1 MFRGFAFEKVA
12 MQTSELTY
20 EHEGL
25 VMRGYLAD
33 GSRETPSPGV
43 IVAHEAPGLDDH
55 IRGRAELLALE
66 GYVAL
71 ALDLYGGHFSLDEAR
86 KRNSEMMTTPGLM
99 LGRTRAALSA
109 LAAQKTVD
117 RGRLAAVGFC
127 QGGIAA
133 LELARSRAPILAAI
147 GLHPGLMRPA
157 GSSEGPISAKVL
169 MMVGDEDPVVPQ
181 EDRLGFAD
189 EMTLK
194 GADWQLHLF
203 GGVGHSF
210 SNPAIDALGMPR
222 FRYDATAASRAWTM
236 TKMLLEE
243 VFRGAG

>member
-1 MFRGFAFEKVA
+1 
-12 MQTSELTY
+12 MQTSELAY

-33 GSRETPSPGV
+33 GSRGTASPGV

-55 IRGRAELLALE
+55 MRGRAELLAAE

-71 ALDLYGGHFSLDEAR
+71 ALDLYGDRFSLEEAG
-86 KRNSEMMTTPGLM
+86 KRHSEMMASPGLM
-99 LGRTRAALSA
+99 LGRTHAALST
-109 LAAQKTVD
+109 LAAQKNVD
-117 RGRLAAVGFC
+117 PSRLAAVGFC

-157 GSSEGPISAKVL
+157 GSSDGPISAKVL
-169 MMVGDEDPVVPQ
+169 MIVGNEDPVVPQ
-181 EDRLGFAD
+181 KDRLAFAD

-194 GADWQLHLF
+194 GADWQLHVF
-203 GGVGHSF
+203 GGVGHTF
-210 SNPAIDALGMPR
+210 SNPAIDALGMPG
-222 FRYDATAASRAWTM
+222 FRYDATAASRSWTM

-243 VFRGAG
+243 VFQNAG